1 MRSESLG
8 ATGELHSSPD
18 MKKAGSLYKAVILLS
33 IAHALLGD
41 PCCAVIVFWCS
52 FAVIVIV
59 CKPFRCN
66 GLF

>member
-33 IAHALLGD
+33 HTTALLREKLLGNRVG
-41 PCCAVIVFWCS
+41 CYIYSTKRINAGQIIWC
-52 FAVIVIV
+52 
-59 CKPFRCN
+59 
-66 GLF
+66 